1 MRSFSYGNDP
11 QVLEDFLY
19 ELACKVK
26 QPEQSALLIE
36 VLMKINGPLERVR
49 DDRWAVTPIDRARI
63 HK

>member
-26 QPEQSALLIE
+26 QPEQADLLIE
-36 VLMKINGPLERVR
+36 VLMRMEEPLEKVR
-49 DDRWAVTPIDRARI
+49 DDRWAVTPIDPARI
-63 HK
+63 HR

>member
-49 DDRWAVTPIDRARI
+49 VVRWAVTPIDRARI

>member
-11 QVLEDFLY
+11 KALEDYLY
-19 ELACKVK
+19 DLACDVK
-26 QPEQSALLIE
+26 QPEQSDLLIE
-36 VLMKINGPLERVR
+36 MLMWIERPLDKVR